1 MDLVYPITECTKA
14 CRKAETMYRAF
25 DAHCVVVRRRV
36 GTRDSSPQGYVIL
49 TKAQATTLA
58 LNKKEY
64 VTVYDTELNID
75 SVQEGP

>member
-1 MDLVYPITECTKA
+1 MDLVYPNDERTKA

-58 LNKKEY
+58 LNSKEY
-64 VTVYDTELNID
+64 ATVYDTEHNIEH
-75 SVQEGP
+75 VEKGP